1 MKQVCWM
8 NPGRAL
14 TEVYI
19 RGPIKVYLIKVLW
32 KCTCMCK
39 CKKGQTAHG
48 LAGLSFH
55 SAVSGLLIAG
65 SMLDTGVRT

>member
-1 MKQVCWM
+1 MSAGCVQEGLYLSV
-8 NPGRAL
+8 
-14 TEVYI
+14 
-19 RGPIKVYLIKVLW
+19 PIKVYLIKVLW

-39 CKKGQTAHG
+39 CKKGQTSHG

-65 SMLDTGVRT
+65 SMLDTRVRT